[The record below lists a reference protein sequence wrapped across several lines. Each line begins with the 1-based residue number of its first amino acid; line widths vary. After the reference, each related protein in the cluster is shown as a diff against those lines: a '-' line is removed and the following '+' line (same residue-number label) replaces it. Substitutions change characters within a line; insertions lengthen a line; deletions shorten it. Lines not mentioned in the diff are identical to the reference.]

1 MQIVQDPKG
10 FANAFP
16 NGTGPRAQSEL
27 QQEVRTAQS
36 RPVIGLLRAT
46 RRPCASNGQRSTKCP
61 YFNVRWLLTALNLL
75 FLILRFVTLSFKR
88 ALQQLVPRRTN
99 ADSRYITSFC
109 VPRRVNYDQQSQA
122 VPFEQIIDFY
132 MHDSDSDLLDYCM
145 RQAGPTLEQRVRKRL
160 AAQRSDQRLCN
171 SNIVCEL
178 PNERTAET
186 LNWCERVNNQYVA
199 LSDFSRSPKPDPMA
213 IKLQLM
219 EYVWTPIETALESEL
234 VEPPSQYE
242 DSAICSIY
250 PELNEL
256 PAQSTADSLALTSAP
271 AATVT
276 ASASASVAAT
286 ALTAPRDP
294 DAIATREES
303 LQTLRRTPWTP
314 VSPQTLASTEGGWLW
329 RVTRSTA
336 ASKGTAAKK
345 KSAWTLPRTSSPKQ
359 VPTTAA
365 EVRVRRV
372 GQ

>member
-1 MQIVQDPKG
+1 
-10 FANAFP
+10 
-16 NGTGPRAQSEL
+16 
-27 QQEVRTAQS
+27 
-36 RPVIGLLRAT
+36 
-46 RRPCASNGQRSTKCP
+46 
-61 YFNVRWLLTALNLL
+61 
-75 FLILRFVTLSFKR
+75 
-88 ALQQLVPRRTN
+88 
-99 ADSRYITSFC
+99 
-109 VPRRVNYDQQSQA
+109 
-122 VPFEQIIDFY
+122 

-145 RQAGPTLEQRVRKRL
+145 RQAGPTLEQRVPKRL
-160 AAQRSDQRLCN
+160 AAQRPDQRLCN

-186 LNWCERVNNQYVA
+186 LNWCEKVNNQYVA
-199 LSDFSRSPKPDPMA
+199 LSDLSRSPKPDPMV

-242 DSAICSIY
+242 DSAIGSIY

-256 PAQSTADSLALTSAP
+256 PAQSTADPLALTSAP

-276 ASASASVAAT
+276 SSASASVAAT

-314 VSPQTLASTEGGWLW
+314 VSPQTLASTEGLDVARDTLHNSSRRGPRPKRNRRGPCLGPLLQS
-329 RVTRSTA
+329 RSRLLQL
-336 ASKGTAAKK
+336 K
-345 KSAWTLPRTSSPKQ
+345 
-359 VPTTAA
+359 
-365 EVRVRRV
+365 VRVRRV